1 MNMTQA
7 NVRRR
12 KLVIGTATFGAL
24 VSAGGFL
31 WVDSVAATRMDP
43 FGRSG
48 WAGASIDPGLAAF
61 VVGSLVLLAALITI
75 RRHVHPRIGGRMI
88 WVSVWLVLAA
98 IALDCFGTAT
108 RVANPFSGIGAFVE
122 VMSFAVGFLT
132 EVVLVSGV
140 ASVVLRRVDGVRPAT
155 AEPGGR
161 RRHIFVGVATGFA
174 ILSGLLAA
182 MGYFTVA
189 ALEQDYTNDADVSHW
204 NAAAIDAGVA
214 EFIVGSVILLAALL
228 TIRLQL
234 RPRAGARFIWASAW
248 LFWAA
253 VALNCLGLALATDPR
268 SASDSSLVLLSLVV
282 EVPAVVL
289 LLFGLRLLLAR
300 SGARRRSAT
309 TATDE
314 IAQQSVK

>member
-7 NVRRR
+7 N
-12 KLVIGTATFGAL
+12 KFVIGTAMFGGL
-24 VSAGGFL
+24 VAAGGFL
-31 WVDSVAATRMDP
+31 WVDSVDAARMDP

-48 WAGASIDPGLAAF
+48 WAGASIVPGLAAF
-61 VVGSLVLLAALITI
+61 VVGTLVLLAALITI

-88 WVSVWLVLAA
+88 WVAAWLAWVA
-98 IALDCFGTAT
+98 IALDCCGTAT
-108 RVANPFSGIGAFVE
+108 RVANPFSGVGALVE
-122 VMSFAVGFLT
+122 VMSFVVGFFT

-140 ASVVLRRVDGVRPAT
+140 AFGVLRRMDGARPAT
-155 AEPGGR
+155 AASGGR
-161 RRHIFVGVATGFA
+161 RRHIIVGVATGFA

-182 MGYFTVA
+182 MGYFAVA
-189 ALEQDYTNDADVSHW
+189 ALEQDYTNDTDVSRW

-253 VALNCLGLALATDPR
+253 VALNCLGLAVATAPR

-289 LLFGLRLLLAR
+289 LLFGLRLLVVHL
-300 SGARRRSAT
+300 GARRQSHLGARRQSAT
-309 TATDE
+309 TVN
-314 IAQQSVK
+314 QPSS

>member
-7 NVRRR
+7 NMRRR
-12 KLVIGTATFGAL
+12 KLVMGTATFGAL

-140 ASVVLRRVDGVRPAT
+140 ASVVLRRVDGAQSARA
-155 AEPGGR
+155 ASGGR
-161 RRHIFVGVATGFA
+161 RRHIIGGVATGFA

-182 MGYFTVA
+182 TGYFAVA
-189 ALEQDYTNDADVSHW
+189 ALEQDYANDADVSHW
-204 NAAAIDAGVA
+204 NTASIDAGVA
-214 EFIVGSVILLAALL
+214 EFIVGSVVLLAALI

-234 RPRAGARFIWASAW
+234 RPRALARFLWASAW

-268 SASDSSLVLLSLVV
+268 SGSGSSLVLLSLVV
-282 EVPAVVL
+282 GVPAVVL
-289 LLFGLRLLLAR
+289 LLFGLRLFVAR
-300 SGARRRSAT
+300 ASASRRSAT
-309 TATDE
+309 AATDE
-314 IAQQSVK
+314 IAQQSAK